1 MDRPSYLISFI
12 IILLSV
18 GINTA
23 QHLLLQLN
31 ISRNYL
37 LLTLV
42 AIATAGLI
50 AHRQLLFL
58 LLVFGLSVTINL
70 PTDALMHY
78 GIDRDIL
85 FVTLLSVIIV
95 PAGAKFWA

>member
-31 ISRNYL
+31 ISHNYL
-37 LLTLV
+37 LLTLI